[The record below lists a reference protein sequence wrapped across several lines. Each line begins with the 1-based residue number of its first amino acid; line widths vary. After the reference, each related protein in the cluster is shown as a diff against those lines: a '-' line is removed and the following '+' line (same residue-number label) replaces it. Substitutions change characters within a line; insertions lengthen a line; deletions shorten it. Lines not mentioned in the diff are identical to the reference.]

1 MKRGLMLGSLM
12 AICVYVQAQTP
23 VSWKYSATKLNEK
36 TYEIKLTAAIQPG
49 WHLYSQTTPDGGPL
63 PTKINFNKNPLLNL
77 DGVVKELGKMISKHE
92 DVFDLVTKYYSDK
105 VEFVQTINLKTKAR
119 TNITGTLEFMVCNDT
134 QCLPP
139 ATLNFSVTID

>member
-1 MKRGLMLGSLM
+1 MDYDF
-12 AICVYVQAQTP
+12 VFVF
-23 VSWKYSATKLNEK
+23 VF
-36 TYEIKLTAAIQPG
+36 
-49 WHLYSQTTPDGGPL
+49 D
-63 PTKINFNKNPLLNL
+63 
-77 DGVVKELGKMISKHE
+77 E

-105 VEFVQTINLKTKAR
+105 VEFVQTINLKTTAK